1 MLPRAIRVTA
11 FLTLCYIINKSSM
24 RRIGPH
30 PLVASQPRNMTLTN
44 QKHAQYFMRKVDKM
58 RKKEVSYLQDTG

>member
-1 MLPRAIRVTA
+1 
-11 FLTLCYIINKSSM
+11 M

-58 RKKEVSYLQDTG
+58 RKKEVSYLQDAG